1 MMMNLNLKKNRRRL
15 WGEDIVKKLLFALI
29 IIIILIVGV
38 YKIGIK
44 YGSEAVINQ
53 IANQVLSKDEIDKLI
68 EDPKVQKIIEDQL
81 GAGVLQ
87 NLRKEQ
93 PNTDTVPDPE
103 INNLPQT
110 GTGSQLVFTTKE
122 EAFEFLLTKFS
133 ISELNNF
140 INMAEGG
147 ITTEEKNQIKSVL
160 SSRLTTEEYQAL
172 KVIGL
177 IELQKRPNSI
187 KFN

>member
-1 MMMNLNLKKNRRRL
+1 
-15 WGEDIVKKLLFALI
+15 VKKLLFALI

-93 PNTDTVPDPE
+93 P